1 MLAGNFFELASMNSE
16 NGKLTG
22 IIKLNAAHTIFD
34 GHFPGQPVVPGV
46 CMMQMVK
53 EILAGALSTSLRLE
67 LADQVKFL
75 SVINPLETSSVQ
87 IEITYTPVEDG
98 RVKMSA
104 TLLNEGMVY
113 FKLRAIFK
121 LME

>member
-16 NGKLTG
+16 NGRLTG
-22 IIKLNAAHTIFD
+22 VIKLNAAHTIFD

-53 EILAGALSTSLRLE
+53 EVFELELGASLRLE
-67 LADQVKFL
+67 VADQVKFL
-75 SVINPLETSSVQ
+75 SVINPLETSSIR
-87 IEITYTPVEDG
+87 IEIAYTPVEDG
-98 RVKMSA
+98 RAKMSA
-104 TLLNEGMVY
+104 TLLNEGIIY

-121 LME
+121 LTE

>member
-22 IIKLNAAHTIFD
+22 VIKLNAAHTVFD
-34 GHFPGQPVVPGV
+34 GHFPGKPVVPGV

-53 EILAGALSTSLRLE
+53 EVLAGALSTSLRLE
-67 LADQVKFL
+67 VADQVKFL
-75 SVINPLETSSVQ
+75 SVINPLETSSVR
-87 IEITYTPVEDG
+87 IEIAYTPVEDG

-104 TLLNEGMVY
+104 TLLNEGTVY

-121 LME
+121 LIE

>member
-22 IIKLNAAHTIFD
+22 VIKLNAAHTIFE

-67 LADQVKFL
+67 VADQVKFL
-75 SVINPLETSSVQ
+75 SVINPLETSSVG
-87 IEITYTPVEDG
+87 IEIAYTPAEDG

-104 TLLNEGMVY
+104 TLLNEDNVY
-113 FKLRAIFK
+113 FKLRAIFR

>member
-22 IIKLNAAHTIFD
+22 VIKLNAAHTIFE

-53 EILAGALSTSLRLE
+53 EILEGALSTSLRLE
-67 LADQVKFL
+67 VADQVKFL
-75 SVINPLETSSVQ
+75 SVINPLETSSVR
-87 IEITYTPVEDG
+87 IEIAYTPVEDG

-104 TLLNEGMVY
+104 TLLNEGMIY

-121 LME
+121 